1 MQDWY
6 QTVTADDLPETHKKF
21 LGILSPQQILAL
33 CEAFGGAS
41 VYIPKNDEVYNE
53 VVRNRAIRK
62 AYLRGVPLNK
72 LAVRYGVSESTVTR
86 VVHGYAPNQ
95 ISMFDGAEEMHG

>member
-6 QTVTADDLPETHKKF
+6 KDVTPDDLPETHRKF
-21 LGILSPQQILAL
+21 QGILPVEQILKL

-53 VVRNRAIRK
+53 VVRNREIRDG
-62 AYLRGVPLNK
+62 YLRGVPLNK
-72 LAVRYGVSESTVTR
+72 LAVRFGVSESTVTR
-86 VVHGYAPNQ
+86 VVRGYQPNQ
-95 ISMFDGAEEMHG
+95 ISMFDGDEKHQ